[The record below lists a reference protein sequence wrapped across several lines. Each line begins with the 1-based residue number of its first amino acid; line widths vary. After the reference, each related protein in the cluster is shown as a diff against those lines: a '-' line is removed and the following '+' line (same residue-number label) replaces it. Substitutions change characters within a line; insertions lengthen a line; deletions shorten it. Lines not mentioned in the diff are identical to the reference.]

1 MSKLQNFLLMTCDDS
16 VEDLFLKDLC
26 LEMAS
31 EVERLFKL
39 CDREGKGYLTEQDL
53 HHICPQLDQ
62 KDIEFIFA
70 QLDTDGSGRIDKEEF
85 CNGFKRTV
93 LEGENRGYGGMQRR
107 ASVIEYSDEFGDG
120 SLKLWDTP
128 PSRAGD
134 EVFDSDAETVF
145 PRPNR
150 LRNLDDDDSESLNVD
165 FSLPCQEE
173 VVLLYQQ
180 LQSAGVPQLLRNF
193 ERIVGSFY
201 KEFKEQKDENQRLQH
216 VYETEKDMYNKRME
230 EVEYELDQ
238 QVMLAE
244 RKAREEERSK
254 LTKEKE
260 EMQSRMAEEMRTMQS
275 NIERLQKMESVL
287 EKEGQK
293 LSHQKEL
300 QERLKEVCSENTELR
315 RGLAENH
322 LELAM
327 IKSELAHVRADY
339 EHKQNELIRQKD
351 EVSAA
356 TQESETMQRQ
366 IQLLFEANKK
376 LHETNESL
384 RDALDSRAS
393 VIKQFNLRTPS
404 PHLARTA
411 SEGMAMFQTHD
422 QMRIQTPATLSEV
435 PTEEDDSGL
444 VISFDDGNC
453 SSDSDKPKGDIEPM
467 VGLHPATGPAERTF
481 RVVMCGEAAVG
492 KSSLVMRLVSGKHCA
507 NLPSTLGVDFHVKTV
522 NVDGR
527 NVALQL
533 WDTAGQERFRSLC
546 KSYFRRADGAILVY
560 DVSSEHSFIKI
571 RDWIDTIKDSVE
583 RQIPVILVGNK
594 CDLRADLGEVVSNH
608 DGAAL
613 AAKMG
618 VLFMETSALDGSN
631 VDSSMLSLTREMMA
645 VEDVDVR
652 AAGVILSPRVKP
664 ATGCFSKCKG

>member
-1 MSKLQNFLLMTCDDS
+1 
-16 VEDLFLKDLC
+16 
-26 LEMAS
+26 MAN
-31 EVERLFKL
+31 EVERLFNL
-39 CDREGKGYLTEQDL
+39 CDAEGKGYLTEQDL
-53 HHICPQLDQ
+53 QHVCPQLDQ

-70 QLDTDGSGRIDKEEF
+70 QLDTDGSGKIEKEEF
-85 CNGFKRTV
+85 CNGFKKTV

-107 ASVIEYSDEFGDG
+107 ASVIEYSGLNSVEQNG
-120 SLKLWDTP
+120 SEKLKGTVS
-128 PSRAGD
+128 PSQGVD
-134 EVFDSDAETVF
+134 EVFDNDVY
-145 PRPNR
+145 N
-150 LRNLDDDDSESLNVD
+150 SESETNMSID
-165 FSLPCQEE
+165 FFLPCQEE

-180 LQSAGVPQLLRNF
+180 LQSAGVPQLLRKY

-201 KEFKEQKDENQRLQH
+201 KEIKEQKDENQRLQH
-216 VYETEKDMYNKRME
+216 VYETEKDMYNRRME
-230 EVEYELDQ
+230 EVENELDQ

-244 RKAREEERSK
+244 RKAREEERAR
-254 LTKEKE
+254 LTKEKG
-260 EMQSRMAEEMRTMQS
+260 EMQARMAEEMRTMQG

-339 EHKQNELIRQKD
+339 EHKQNELLRHRGACDVSMTAASFYESHSMLLCTSD
-351 EVSAA
+351 EVSMVS
-356 TQESETMQRQ
+356 QESETMHRQ

-393 VIKQFNLRTPS
+393 VIRQFNLRTPS
-404 PHLARTA
+404 PNFARSA
-411 SEGMAMFQTHD
+411 SEGIASYQSQSLEPLRF
-422 QMRIQTPATLSEV
+422 PVVATCNELPV
-435 PTEEDDSGL
+435 DEEDNIL
-444 VISFDDGNC
+444 VELQFSLQGI
-453 SSDSDKPKGDIEPM
+453 
-467 VGLHPATGPAERTF
+467 HTATGPAERTF

-492 KSSLVMRLVSGKHCA
+492 KSSLVMRLISGKHCA

-560 DVSSEHSFIKI
+560 DVSSEHSFIKV

-583 RQIPVILVGNK
+583 RQIPIILVGNK
-594 CDLRADLGEVVSNH
+594 CDLRHNLGEVVSSQ

-631 VDSSMLSLTREMMA
+631 VDGSILALTREMMA

-652 AAGVILSPRVKP
+652 AAGVILLPRQKP
-664 ATGCFSKCKG
+664 ATGCFNKCKG

>member
-1 MSKLQNFLLMTCDDS
+1 
-16 VEDLFLKDLC
+16 
-26 LEMAS
+26 MAND
-31 EVERLFKL
+31 VERLFNL
-39 CDREGKGYLTEQDL
+39 CDAEGKGYLTEQDL

-70 QLDTDGSGRIDKEEF
+70 QLDTDGSGKIEKEEF
-85 CNGFKRTV
+85 CNGFKRAV

-107 ASVIEYSDEFGDG
+107 ASVIEYSDESDKN
-120 SLKLWDTP
+120 LKLWDTP
-128 PSRAGD
+128 PLRSTD
-134 EVFDSDAETVF
+134 EVFDSDADSAF
-145 PRPNR
+145 SRPSR
-150 LRNLDDDDSESLNVD
+150 LRNFDDDVYNSESDTNVSID
-165 FSLPCQEE
+165 FALPCQEE
-173 VVLLYQQ
+173 VIALYQQ
-180 LQSAGVPQLLRNF
+180 LQSAGVPQLLRKY

-201 KEFKEQKDENQRLQH
+201 KEIKDQKDENQRLQH
-216 VYETEKDMYNKRME
+216 VFETEKDMYNKRME
-230 EVEYELDQ
+230 EVENELDQ

-244 RKAREEERSK
+244 RKAREEERER
-254 LTKEKE
+254 LTKEKM
-260 EMQSRMAEEMRTMQS
+260 EMQARMAEEMRTMQS

-287 EKEGQK
+287 EKEGQN

-300 QERLKEVCSENTELR
+300 QDRLKEVCSENSELR

-351 EVSAA
+351 EVSVVS
-356 TQESETMQRQ
+356 QESETMHRQ

-376 LHETNESL
+376 LHETNDSL

-404 PHLARTA
+404 PSLVRA
-411 SEGMAMFQTHD
+411 SSDGFAMYQNQIHEPL
-422 QMRIQTPATLSEV
+422 RLGTPATLSEV
-435 PTEEDDSGL
+435 ATEEEDSGL
-444 VISFDDGNC
+444 VISFDEDNC
-453 SSDSDKPKGDIEPM
+453 STDSERPKGDIKPL
-467 VGLHPATGPAERTF
+467 VGLHAATGPAERTF

-560 DVSSEHSFIKI
+560 DVSSEHSFIKV

-583 RQIPVILVGNK
+583 RQIPIILVGNK
-594 CDLRADLGEVVSNH
+594 CDLRADLGEVVTNK
-608 DGAAL
+608 DGASL

-631 VDSSMLSLTREMMA
+631 VEGSMLALTREMMA

-652 AAGVILSPRVKP
+652 AAGVILSPRTKP

>member
-1 MSKLQNFLLMTCDDS
+1 
-16 VEDLFLKDLC
+16 
-26 LEMAS
+26 
-31 EVERLFKL
+31 
-39 CDREGKGYLTEQDL
+39 
-53 HHICPQLDQ
+53 
-62 KDIEFIFA
+62 
-70 QLDTDGSGRIDKEEF
+70 
-85 CNGFKRTV
+85 
-93 LEGENRGYGGMQRR
+93 MQRR
-107 ASVIEYSDEFGDG
+107 ASVIEYSDEFDRDA
-120 SLKLWDTP
+120 SLKLWDTTP

-134 EVFDSDAETVF
+134 EVFDSDADSAFT
-145 PRPNR
+145 RPSR
-150 LRNLDDDDSESLNVD
+150 LRNLDDDLYNSESDTNMSID

-173 VVLLYQQ
+173 VIMLYQQ
-180 LQSAGVPQLLRNF
+180 LQSAGVPQLLRKY

-201 KEFKEQKDENQRLQH
+201 KEIKDQKDENQRLQH

-230 EVEYELDQ
+230 EVEIELDQ
-238 QVMLAE
+238 QVMMAE
-244 RKAREEERSK
+244 RKAREEERQR

-260 EMQSRMAEEMRTMQS
+260 EMQSRMAEEMRTMQK
-275 NIERLQKMESVL
+275 NIERLQKMETVL

-300 QERLKEVCSENTELR
+300 QERLKEVCSENNELR

-351 EVSAA
+351 EVSVVS
-356 TQESETMQRQ
+356 QESETMHRQ

-404 PHLARTA
+404 PNPALVRNA
-411 SEGMAMFQTHD
+411 SEGMVMYQS
-422 QMRIQTPATLSEV
+422 QCEPLRLPTPATLSEL

-444 VISFDDGNC
+444 VTSFDDGNC
-453 SSDSDKPKGDIEPM
+453 STDSDRPKGDIKPL

-560 DVSSEHSFIKI
+560 DVSSEHSFIKV

-583 RQIPVILVGNK
+583 RQIPIILVGNK
-594 CDLRADLGEVVSNH
+594 CDLRADLGVVVSNH
-608 DGAAL
+608 DGASL

-631 VDSSMLSLTREMMA
+631 VDGSMLALTREMMA

-652 AAGVILSPRVKP
+652 AAGVVLSPRSKP
-664 ATGCFSKCKG
+664 ASGCFKCSKG

>member
-1 MSKLQNFLLMTCDDS
+1 MADE
-16 VEDLFLKDLC
+16 VEHLFDLC
-26 LEMAS
+26 DA
-31 EVERLFKL
+31 
-39 CDREGKGYLTEQDL
+39 EGKGYLTEQDL
-53 HHICPQLDQ
+53 QHVCPQLDE
-62 KDIEFIFA
+62 KDIQFIFA
-70 QLDTDGSGRIDKEEF
+70 QLDTDGSGKIEKEEF
-85 CNGFKRTV
+85 CNGFKKAV
-93 LEGENRGYGGMQRR
+93 LEGENKGYGGMQRR
-107 ASVIEYSDEFGDG
+107 ASVIDYSNQEKLKDDE
-120 SLKLWDTP
+120 LQKLCDP
-128 PSRAGD
+128 KSPSRIGD
-134 EVFDSDAETVF
+134 EVFDSDIDSPF
-145 PRPNR
+145 SRPCR
-150 LRNLDDDDSESLNVD
+150 LRNLEDDVYNSESDTNISID

-173 VVLLYQQ
+173 VVSLYQQ
-180 LQSAGVPQLLRNF
+180 LQSAGVPQLLRNY

-201 KEFKEQKDENQRLQH
+201 KEIKDQKDENQRLQH
-216 VYETEKDMYNKRME
+216 IYEAEKDMYNKRME
-230 EVEYELDQ
+230 EVELELDQ
-238 QVMLAE
+238 QVMMAE
-244 RKAREEERSK
+244 RKAREEERLK

-260 EMQSRMAEEMRTMQS
+260 EMQARMTDEMRIMQN
-275 NIERLQKMESVL
+275 NIDRLQKMESVL

-300 QERLKEVCSENTELR
+300 QDRLKEVCAENTELR

-339 EHKQNELIRQKD
+339 EHKQNELLRHKD
-351 EVSAA
+351 EVSVVS
-356 TQESETMQRQ
+356 QESETMHRQ

-404 PHLARTA
+404 PNFGRTA
-411 SEGMAMFQTHD
+411 SESLTANMNQGLDALRFPT
-422 QMRIQTPATLSEV
+422 ATTYSEL

-444 VISFDDGNC
+444 VISFDEANC
-453 SSDSDKPKGDIEPM
+453 SSDSEKPKGDKEVIL
-467 VGLHPATGPAERTF
+467 GLHAATGPTERTF

-492 KSSLVMRLVSGKHCA
+492 KSSLVMRLISGKHCA

-560 DVSSEHSFIKI
+560 DVSSERSFIKV

-583 RQIPVILVGNK
+583 RQIPIILVGNK
-594 CDLRADLGEVVSNH
+594 CDLRTLGEVVTSH

-631 VDSSMLSLTREMMA
+631 VDDSILTLTREMMA

-652 AAGVILSPRVKP
+652 AAGVILSPRTKP
-664 ATGCFSKCKG
+664 ATGCFNKCKG